1 MNQHIMP
8 IFCKEGSYDERTH
21 FVISRAEYD
30 KLVEKVSDLKT
41 EGRDYAAECARSRKE
56 LEQNHQLALA
66 QKDFEMSH
74 HVDNGNYIHC
84 YPKRLL
90 FAATIN
96 S

>member
-1 MNQHIMP
+1 MP